1 MTRPAYI
8 EAAIAR
14 AYQPG
19 SILCVAFVAAFED
32 DVRFNK
38 VGSSA
43 EIDMAADR
51 AGDVI
56 NGPELSRK

>member
-1 MTRPAYI
+1 MTRPTYI

-14 AYQPG
+14 AYQPEL
-19 SILCVAFVAAFED
+19 ILCVAFVTAFED
-32 DVRFNK
+32 DLRFNK

-43 EIDMAADR
+43 EIDMATDR
-51 AGDVI
+51 TSDVI